1 MVSPSSEQV
10 NAGWLADSRMIT
22 AFLVAAAR
30 REPLRRGVHGPTDA
44 LRLLDGAG
52 DGPEF
57 RGLFVEDYSGRWLA
71 LTDGRGPTGPPA
83 WLREAMAQAP
93 TPARSLYWKRLDVR
107 EQPAPVH
114 VAGEEITAPFEAVEN
129 GLRLGID
136 FAAGYS
142 QGVFLDQR
150 DNRRRVR
157 DWCAARPGAEVL
169 NCFAYTGA
177 FSVAAALGGARTAT
191 ADLSRRYLDWARDN
205 FARNGIDPGAHEF
218 LAGDVFDW
226 LRRLLRQGRA
236 WDLVILDPPT
246 FSRPRGGK
254 PFQAGRDFDRL
265 AAQAAELVR
274 PGGALLCST
283 NYRGLD
289 RGGLRRMIH
298 GALGRGWRL
307 DALPMGADFPGDPY
321 LQAVWAERC

>member
-1 MVSPSSEQV
+1 MP
-10 NAGWLADSRMIT
+10 R
-22 AFLVAAAR
+22 
-30 REPLRRGVHGPTDA
+30 
-44 LRLLDGAG
+44 
-52 DGPEF
+52 
-57 RGLFVEDYSGRWLA
+57 
-71 LTDGRGPTGPPA
+71 
-83 WLREAMAQAP
+83 AP
-93 TPARSLYWKRLDVR
+93 VPARSLHWKRLDVR

-114 VAGEEITAPFEAVEN
+114 VAGEEVSAPFEVVEN

-157 DWCAARPGAEVL
+157 QWCAARPGAEVL

-177 FSVAAALGGARTAT
+177 FSVAAARGGARTST

-205 FARNGIDPGAHEF
+205 FARNGLDPAAHEF
-218 LAGDVFDW
+218 LAGDVWDW

-236 WDLVILDPPT
+236 FDLVILDPPT
-246 FSRPRGGK
+246 FSRPRGGR

-283 NYRGLD
+283 NYRALA

-298 GALGRGWRL
+298 AALGRGWRL
-307 DALPMGADFPGDPY
+307 DELPMGADFPGEPY
-321 LQAVWAERC
+321 LQAVWAERR